1 MVYMFINFAVE
12 VMVFLI
18 FIRCFLSFIPH
29 NPYNSIWR
37 FVYDATEP
45 LLEVCARVLPDSL
58 KYPMDFT
65 PMVALLLLQMIIRP
79 ILMTIV
85 GIIF

>member
-1 MVYMFINFAVE
+1 MIYMFINFAVE
-12 VMVFLI
+12 VMVLLI

-29 NPYNSIWR
+29 NPYNPILR

-45 LLEVCARVLPDSL
+45 ILEICAKVLPDSL
-58 KYPMDFT
+58 RYPVDFT
-65 PMVALLLLQMIIRP
+65 PMIALLLLQMIIRP
-79 ILMTIV
+79 VLMSIV